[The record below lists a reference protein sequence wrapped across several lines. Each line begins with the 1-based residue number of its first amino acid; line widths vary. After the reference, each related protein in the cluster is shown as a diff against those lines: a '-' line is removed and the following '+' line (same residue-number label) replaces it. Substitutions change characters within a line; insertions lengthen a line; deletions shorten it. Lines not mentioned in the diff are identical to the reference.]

1 MADVEN
7 LKVGMRVKRTG
18 TKYKGIV
25 SGIEKNNKIWVIW
38 DEGNELWI
46 SSDNLEISDE
56 PLYPIGTKIKIIEPA
71 PSTYENVYY
80 RMVFKNKVLE
90 FVKQFDTYF
99 EVEDK
104 SGQRWEISNLTKC
117 EVVEE
122 PKEYEKYQVTDYNSE
137 IDVDLSSLNIIEDD
151 TIYGEN
157 LQVKAGIP
165 TNYIITSPEIT
176 EIASELFLSDSKD
189 SENNNKGDDLMED
202 LEGKFEILNK
212 NGGYLVRVKVDDY
225 ESEGID
231 EKGYLEA
238 FSKALNETIDKME
251 MEERKELQIES
262 IKSEIENLEERLETL
277 QEG

>member
-1 MADVEN
+1 MES
-7 LKVGMRVKRTG
+7 K
-18 TKYKGIV
+18 
-25 SGIEKNNKIWVIW
+25 KNNKIWVIW

-99 EVEDK
+99 EAEDK
-104 SGQRWEISNLTKC
+104 SGKRWEINNLTKC

-189 SENNNKGDDLMED
+189 SENNNKGDDLMEN
-202 LEGKFEILNK
+202 LEGEFEILNK